1 MATVS
6 DKADQPAILSK
17 VKPAPWKDAPLVENR
32 RSFHWVTEK
41 ICGIVESKTPTWW
54 WWCFYNCSLYRK
66 FYRHG
71 FGLSCFHRC
80 WGLGKQQS
88 R

>member
-54 WWCFYNCSLYRK
+54 
-66 FYRHG
+66 
-71 FGLSCFHRC
+71 
-80 WGLGKQQS
+80 
-88 R
+88 